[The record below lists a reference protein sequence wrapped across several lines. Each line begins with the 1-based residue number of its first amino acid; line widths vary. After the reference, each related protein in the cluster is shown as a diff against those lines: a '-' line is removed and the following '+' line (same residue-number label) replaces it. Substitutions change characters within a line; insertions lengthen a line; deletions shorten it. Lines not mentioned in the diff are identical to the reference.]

1 MSSSSSPT
9 SDRFLRGTARRRARS
24 TSLLHCGVTW
34 QTHHTA
40 RLRGHFPTFHGVEPV
55 YEAYLGQMDTL
66 RSAELSAVF
75 NAYDAI
81 GRARD
86 VGARFKIAWRT
97 QEASQDPTTL
107 VAIASTVLFGAEHVV
122 KDLERALEELAP
134 TKEAVQQLR
143 AGRGSRLD
151 ALIEMETAVQDALRE
166 KPNSQDDT

>member
-1 MSSSSSPT
+1 
-9 SDRFLRGTARRRARS
+9 
-24 TSLLHCGVTW
+24 
-34 QTHHTA
+34 
-40 RLRGHFPTFHGVEPV
+40 
-55 YEAYLGQMDTL
+55 LGQMDTL

-151 ALIEMETAVQDALRE
+151 ELVEMETAVQDALRE